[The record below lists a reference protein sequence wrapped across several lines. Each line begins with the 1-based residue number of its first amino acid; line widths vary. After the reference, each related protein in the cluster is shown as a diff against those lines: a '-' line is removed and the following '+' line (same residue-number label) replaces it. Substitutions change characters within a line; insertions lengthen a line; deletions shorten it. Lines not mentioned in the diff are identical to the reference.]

1 MNKEL
6 KIAIK
11 TEIKKIIDE
20 IEIEENEFNRMFHSN
35 IEFQKSY
42 YKFLK
47 IYEKYGKEAYL
58 KYVPLK
64 YKKQEIKSLIYEQ
77 NYLQMYEHYG
87 IETINKLMYS
97 QNICKKE
104 LQINSKFKIL
114 FLKLKKIFSR
124 NFISLPSQ
132 AILMLPENI
141 SNEINIDNNNSI

>member
-20 IEIEENEFNRMFHSN
+20 IEIEENEFNHMFHSN

>member
-124 NFISLPSQ
+124 NFISLPSK